1 MNKTNENVVKNK
13 NLSFPKVWWPA
24 EFGNLLHFESKQGG
38 DPQQKHLGMTLCNK
52 RGFTLVELL
61 VVVLIIG
68 ILAAVAL
75 PQYQKAVDKSR
86 YAAMMQ
92 AARDIANAQE
102 VYYLENGDYTNSW
115 DELDVSLPTDLPR
128 THENRLSIG
137 HAGFLTNRTYTSAI
151 YYEEGDTRIA
161 AFTHY
166 HRHISAA
173 SEAGQQRCVTYASR
187 KERGDAICRALG
199 GELIDNNAS
208 CGTTGNTI
216 CKTYKLGY
224 Y

>member
-1 MNKTNENVVKNK
+1 MNRENEMQKTSGHALTYTSANTAK
-13 NLSFPKVWWPA
+13 
-24 EFGNLLHFESKQGG
+24 
-38 DPQQKHLGMTLCNK
+38 
-52 RGFTLVELL
+52 GFTLVELL

-68 ILAAVAL
+68 ILAAVAM
-75 PQYQKAVDKSR
+75 PQYTRAVDRSR

-92 AARDIANAQE
+92 TARDIANAQE

-128 THENRLSIG
+128 VHDGRLSIG
-137 HAGFLTNRTYTSAI
+137 HAGFSTNKSYTSAI

-166 HRHISAA
+166 HRHTDA
-173 SEAGQQRCVTYASR
+173 SGAGQQRCITYAAR

-199 GELIDNNAS
+199 GELISNNAS

-216 CKTYKLGY
+216 CKTYKLAY